1 MLTLLYGAEQL
12 ADPCCYEA
20 VQFYLMKEGQLT
32 LLTEP
37 NDLQTPGY
45 EAVQFYLMK
54 EGQLTLL
61 TEPTTCRPPATSPDS
76 FTSCR
81 RGGLGESKAVRPLL
95 PRTATVPV
103 LLV

>member
-1 MLTLLYGAEQL
+1 MQ
-12 ADPCCYEA
+12 
-20 VQFYLMKEGQLT
+20 EGQIT

-61 TEPTTCRPPATSPDS
+61 TEPND
-76 FTSCR
+76 
-81 RGGLGESKAVRPLL
+81 LKAPG
-95 PRTATVPV
+95 
-103 LLV
+103 